1 MLDGGPMMEVVSL
14 VIWAL
19 IGSFLA
25 VLIVKTVL
33 MLRGRDDD

>member
-1 MLDGGPMMEVVSL
+1 MLDGGPMMEIVGWVM
-14 VIWAL
+14 WAV
-19 IGSFLA
+19 IGSVLA